1 MRRVC
6 GFTLIELLVVIAII
20 AILAAILFP
29 VFAQARDSARKATS
43 ISNVNQ
49 IMKAHMMYA
58 SDHDE
63 RFCPA
68 VEDNPESEASTG
80 IDYDASWIRK
90 LQPYVRNFRVFYSPN
105 ARRQDDPVLT
115 GANRTSGGIIFSYG
129 MLMRW
134 RFYSG
139 RDPGPAN
146 MWATGFGN
154 AMMDGV
160 GGYQYTPGTSY
171 FGSAPSRFCGQPG
184 TQADRFAPSYS
195 FAQIARP
202 AEVAVIADALGFD
215 YGMTCRNRY
224 PAPADA
230 LDASSPYR
238 GLNFAGRYAYE
249 GERLYQ
255 GVPYRLGVGAVG
267 FADGHVA
274 GMRTERFFTIFT
286 TASGVPAYRYQYAGE

>member
-1 MRRVC
+1 MRNWR

-58 SDHDE
+58 QDHDE

-68 VEDNPESEASTG
+68 VEDNPESEASNG
-80 IDYDASWIRK
+80 IDYDASWMRK

-115 GANRTSGGIIFSYG
+115 GSNRSSGGIIFSYG

-139 RDPGPAN
+139 
-146 MWATGFGN
+146 AT
-154 AMMDGV
+154 
-160 GGYQYTPGTSY
+160 Q
-171 FGSAPSRFCGQPG
+171 R
-184 TQADRFAPSYS
+184 
-195 FAQIARP
+195 
-202 AEVAVIADALGFD
+202 E
-215 YGMTCRNRY
+215 
-224 PAPADA
+224 
-230 LDASSPYR
+230 
-238 GLNFAGRYAYE
+238 
-249 GERLYQ
+249 
-255 GVPYRLGVGAVG
+255 
-267 FADGHVA
+267 
-274 GMRTERFFTIFT
+274 
-286 TASGVPAYRYQYAGE
+286 